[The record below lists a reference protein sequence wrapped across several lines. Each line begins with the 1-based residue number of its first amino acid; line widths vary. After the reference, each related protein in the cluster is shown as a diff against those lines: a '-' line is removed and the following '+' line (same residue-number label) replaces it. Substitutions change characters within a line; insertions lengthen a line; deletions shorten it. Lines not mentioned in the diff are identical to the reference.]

1 METKKTVTFPEC
13 TKIILNKE
21 GLSGSLKYVHG
32 ASLNAVQPM
41 PSVQPTTLTTEND
54 ASKFDEGCP
63 LLSSNH
69 QNVFGKI
76 VDVNTTP

>member
-1 METKKTVTFPEC
+1 METKKTVTCLEC
-13 TKIILNKE
+13 AKIVLNKE
-21 GLSGSLKYVHG
+21 GLSGSLKYVHS
-32 ASLNAVQPM
+32 ASFNAVQPM
-41 PSVQPTTLTTEND
+41 PSVQPTMLTTEND

-63 LLSSNH
+63 LLSSSH